1 MVRHLENM
9 NKTQC
14 LMANIALTAVLTLL
28 FASSGSIQHIVEN
41 AVMSISLVD
50 LVAKLLDKED

>member
-1 MVRHLENM
+1 
-9 NKTQC
+9 
-14 LMANIALTAVLTLL
+14 MANIALTAVLTLL